1 MVPSISTNNAAKP
14 GCGQDSALTWKLTRL
29 MVIMGLLL
37 GLKISQRVYLP
48 RQSLLYEEEI
58 KKKQK

>member
-1 MVPSISTNNAAKP
+1 MVLSSISTNNAAKP

-37 GLKISQRVYLP
+37 GLKIPPKSVPSKAELTV
-48 RQSLLYEEEI
+48 
-58 KKKQK
+58 